1 MLNWDAIRFV
11 NCVICEDDCTSF
23 KGTNPTRSVCGF
35 CIWQFNLRRQWASE
49 EEREACFAGWLAS
62 NLKKIADGKNPR
74 KHAKRERAH
83 AIKRRVASRA
93 WKDRFRRTRGR
104 EPDHWECESF
114 DKEWRRS
121 HTSTKVYDY
130 YD

>member
-1 MLNWDAIRFV
+1 MINWGAVRFV
-11 NCVICEDDCTSF
+11 DCVICEDDCTSF
-23 KGTNPTRSVCGF
+23 RDTDPTRSVCGYCVWRF
-35 CIWQFNLRRQWASE
+35 RRRLRKGDDEDAE
-49 EEREACFAGWLAS
+49 FARWLAC
-62 NLKKIADGKNPR
+62 NLKKIADGKNTM

-83 AIKRRVASRA
+83 GIKRGIASRTWRA
-93 WKDRFRRTRGR
+93 RFRRLHGR

-114 DKEWRRS
+114 DHEWRRS